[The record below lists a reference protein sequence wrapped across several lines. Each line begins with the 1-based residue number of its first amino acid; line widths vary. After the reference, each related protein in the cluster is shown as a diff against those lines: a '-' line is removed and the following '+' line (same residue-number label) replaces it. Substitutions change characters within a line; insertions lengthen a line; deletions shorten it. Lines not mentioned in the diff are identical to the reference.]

1 MHTYRVNIFHIAD
14 CDAVTYTVT
23 HYLIFNFFPSGNTTL
38 YQNLT
43 YTGKT
48 KSVFQDFTKLC
59 FIVGNTATASAKC
72 VGRAEN
78 YRIADRISESQSIFY
93 CGNNLG
99 SSNRFSDLLHSV
111 LKFLTVL
118 GLLNSLSSGTDQSY
132 IMFF

>member
-14 CDAVTYTVT
+14 CDAVTCTVT

-38 YQNLT
+38 YQNLS

-48 KSVFQDFTKLC
+48 KAVFQNFTKLC
-59 FIVGNTATASAKC
+59 LIVGNTATTSAKC
-72 VGRAEN
+72 ISRAEN
-78 YRIADRISESQSIFY
+78 YWIADGIGESQSIFY

-99 SSNRFSDLLHSV
+99 SSNRFSDLLHGI